1 MVLGLSFGKK
11 SRKAKDGGPVIRSS
25 PSLPTLHSQ
34 GIPWPENLVDATAV
48 RAVRQEPVAPIK
60 AVGKSAK
67 SLNGD
72 ATNGAISIASLYA
85 KASGGITRTLSGFTG
100 HGRTQQRK
108 RVAPTLNVR
117 LRSVPFAIVAD
128 RRGVRLGHG
137 CGCSGSR
144 KNLVDQV
151 VFGH

>member
-11 SRKAKDGGPVIRSS
+11 SRKAKNGGPVIRPS

-34 GIPWPENLVDATAV
+34 GIPWPENLVDTSVVHAV
-48 RAVRQEPVAPIK
+48 RREPVAAMP
-60 AVGKSAK
+60 VGKSAK

-72 ATNGAISIASLYA
+72 TANGTISIASLYA
-85 KASGGITRTLSGFTG
+85 KASGGLTRTIAGLAG

-117 LRSVPFAIVAD
+117 LRWQPLALWHLW
-128 RRGVRLGHG
+128 LGHLWLTDVASTRSWLRVLG
-137 CGCSGSR
+137 ELGKLR
-144 KNLVDQV
+144 
-151 VFGH
+151 

>member
-11 SRKAKDGGPVIRSS
+11 SRKAKNGGPVLRSS

-34 GIPWPENLVDATAV
+34 GIPWPENLVDTSAV
-48 RAVRQEPVAPIK
+48 RAVRQEPVSSIK
-60 AVGKSAK
+60 PVGKSAK

-72 ATNGAISIASLYA
+72 TTNGPMSIASLYA
-85 KASGGITRTLSGFTG
+85 KASGGFTRTMSGLAG

-117 LRSVPFAIVAD
+117 LSLAPFAIVAD
-128 RRGVRLGHG
+128 QRRT
-137 CGCSGSR
+137 
-144 KNLVDQV
+144 N
-151 VFGH
+151 